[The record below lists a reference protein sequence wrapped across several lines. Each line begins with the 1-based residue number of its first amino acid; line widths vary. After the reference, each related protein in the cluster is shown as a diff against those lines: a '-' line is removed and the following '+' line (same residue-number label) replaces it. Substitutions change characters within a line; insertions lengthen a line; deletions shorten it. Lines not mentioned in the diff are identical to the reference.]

1 MLGSVD
7 VILLN
12 LGQGGF
18 KEVEGT
24 FLYVGTAP
32 AALAEEKKDE
42 YVMLGP
48 DSDLDVALG
57 ADDSELKTQIMAAI
71 VNANSTEFCCYALPC
86 DAASDQAALVADL
99 LDKPADLLVEAVAFC
114 DAISGEAVAA
124 KALIESGQTLANS
137 IKSVTGKV
145 IQVIYAVD
153 GCNSET
159 ETWVTY
165 KARVKSYIT
174 DVAAPNVSIVLQLHG
189 NNLGVVCGRICTPAV
204 NLADSPMRVATGAL
218 VGLGSAPVDS
228 AGAYLK
234 NADYKE
240 LSLARFCVPQY
251 YAGFDGMYWADM
263 MTLDAEAG
271 DFQVFEHLRVLHYHA
286 RRIRIM
292 GIRKVADRSLN
303 DTPASIAAHEQL
315 FAKTLRAASK
325 PVIIA
330 GQEFP
335 GMNEPPEDGDVGI
348 TWIDKNSVNIAI
360 TVTPYN
366 CPKKITIYLALDLSA
381 E

>member
-1 MLGSVD
+1 MLGQVD
-7 VILLN
+7 VILMN

-18 KEVEGT
+18 KAIEGT

-32 AALAEEKKDE
+32 VALAAEKKDK
-42 YVMLGP
+42 YVMLGS
-48 DSDLDVALG
+48 DSDLDIALG
-57 ADDSELKTQIMAAI
+57 ADASELKTQIMAAI
-71 VNANSTEFCCYALPC
+71 VNANSTNFCCYALPC
-86 DAASDQAALVADL
+86 AAESVQATLVADL

-114 DAISGEAVAA
+114 DSLTGEAPAA
-124 KALIESGQTLANS
+124 KTLIESHQTLANS
-137 IKSVTGKV
+137 VKAVTGKE
-145 IQVIYAVD
+145 IQIIQAVD
-153 GCNSET
+153 GCGA
-159 ETWVTY
+159 ETWTVY
-165 KARVKSYIT
+165 KTRVKSYIA
-174 DVAAPNVSIVLQLHG
+174 DVAAKNVSIVLQLHG
-189 NNLGVVCGRICTPAV
+189 NNLGVVSGRLCTPAV
-204 NLADSPMRVATGAL
+204 NLVDTPMRVATGAL
-218 VGLGSAPVDS
+218 VSLGSAPVDS

-263 MTLDAEAG
+263 MTLDAEGG

-292 GIRKVADRSLN
+292 GILKVADRSLN

-335 GMNEPPEDGDVGI
+335 GMNEPPEDGDVRIVWGD
-348 TWIDKNSVNIAI
+348 DKTSVTIAI
-360 TVTPYN
+360 TVTPYA
-366 CPKKITIYLALDLSA
+366 CPKSLTIYLALDLSA

>member
-7 VILLN
+7 VILMN

-32 AALAEEKKDE
+32 ANLAEEKKDQ

-48 DSDLDVALG
+48 DSDLDIALG
-57 ADDSELKTQIMAAI
+57 NDDSELKTQIMAAI
-71 VNANSTEFCCYALPC
+71 VNANSSEFCCYALPC

-99 LDKPADLLVEAVAFC
+99 LDKPVDLQVEAVAFC
-114 DAISGEAVAA
+114 DALTGEAATA
-124 KALIESGQTLANS
+124 KALIESRQTLANS
-137 IKSVTGKV
+137 VKTVTGKF
-145 IQVIYAVD
+145 IQIIQAVD
-153 GCNSET
+153 GCGA
-159 ETWVTY
+159 ETWSVY
-165 KARVKSYIT
+165 KTRIKSYIV
-174 DVAAPNVSIVLQLHG
+174 DVVAPNVSIAPQFHG
-189 NNLGVVCGRICTPAV
+189 NNQGCLSGRLCTPAV
-204 NLADSPMRVATGAL
+204 NIADSPMRVATGAT

-240 LSLARFCVPQY
+240 LSLARFSVPQY
-251 YAGFDGMYWADM
+251 YPGFPGMYWGDM
-263 MTLDAEAG
+263 MTLDAEGG
-271 DFQVFEHLRVLHYHA
+271 DFQVFEHLRVLHYHT
-286 RRIRIM
+286 RRVRIM
-292 GIRKVADRSLN
+292 AIQKIADRSLN

-335 GMNEPPEDGDVGI
+335 GMNKPPEDGDVKI
-348 TWIDKNSVNIAI
+348 TWSDNNSVVIA
-360 TVTPYN
+360 VSATPYG
-366 CPKKITIYLALDLSA
+366 CPKKITVYMALDLSA